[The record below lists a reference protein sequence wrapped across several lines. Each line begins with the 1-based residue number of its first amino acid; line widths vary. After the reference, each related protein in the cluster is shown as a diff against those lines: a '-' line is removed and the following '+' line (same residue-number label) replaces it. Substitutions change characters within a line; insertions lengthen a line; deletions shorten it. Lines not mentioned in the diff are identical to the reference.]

1 MTKKTVIIEDLK
13 AYFDSKGGF
22 MEMNEYKEA
31 TDAPIRFQNIKRVF
45 GSWNRLR
52 SILGYKE
59 VAAQVV
65 IAPESVPVPEAPAT
79 EPVPVPEAP
88 APEPTPEPVQEPAP
102 VEEPAPVQ
110 EQPAP
115 VAAKTATK
123 K

>member
-1 MTKKTVIIEDLK
+1 MTKKTVIIEELK

-22 MEMNEYKEA
+22 MEMNEYKDAE
-31 TDAPIRFQNIKRVF
+31 DAPIRFQNIKRVF

-52 SILGYKE
+52 AMLGYKE
-59 VAAQVV
+59 VEKATVAVSQSEQT
-65 IAPESVPVPEAPAT
+65 PEPTPTP
-79 EPVPVPEAP
+79 PP
-88 APEPTPEPVQEPAP
+88 APEPVHAPEPVQEPAP

-115 VAAKTATK
+115 VAAKPAAK